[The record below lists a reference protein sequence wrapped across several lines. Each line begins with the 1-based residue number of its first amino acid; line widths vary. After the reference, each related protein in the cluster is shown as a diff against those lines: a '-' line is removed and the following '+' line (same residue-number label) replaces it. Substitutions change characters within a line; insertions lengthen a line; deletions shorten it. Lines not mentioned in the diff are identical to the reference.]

1 MTDVKPDN
9 VKSLQKKIILIA
21 DDSSAIRKQV
31 RAILE
36 KEGCVVRE
44 AGSEI
49 GMLNAMEEYGQ
60 CVQLVLM
67 DLDLNAASGF
77 DLIGRLRAIEQY
89 SKIPVIILSQHSDR
103 EKVST
108 ARLAGVKGYLV
119 KPIDPLL
126 LTERLRQTFGSM

>member
-1 MTDVKPDN
+1 MMEKNPDIGKILN
-9 VKSLQKKIILIA
+9 KKIILVV

-36 KEGCVVRE
+36 KAGCTVRE

-67 DLDLNAASGF
+67 DLDLNTSSGF
-77 DLIGRLRAIEQY
+77 DLIGRLHTVEQY
-89 SKIPVIILSQHSDR
+89 SRIPVIILSQYSDR

-119 KPIDPLL
+119 KPIDPAV
-126 LTERLRQTFGSM
+126 LTERLGQVFAAM